1 MGTQSKM
8 ELKINQHY
16 LTQVLSLYQQKLSGF
31 RMSDDLRNMYID
43 ELDVTVDH
51 LAYYVICSPSVLNR
65 IVDKAVKLQDEDYIS
80 ATLEVFNY
88 LVYPNDVI
96 PDNKRGLYG
105 YLDDAWL
112 IHNFVRY
119 SIHAKYI
126 DKEELDLEW
135 HIINQINKNLENAVS
150 SDSFTLLNQR
160 LGRILKSI

>member
-1 MGTQSKM
+1 MGTMNNM

-16 LTQVLSLYQQKLSGF
+16 LTQVLNLYQQKLSSF
-31 RMSDDLRNMYID
+31 VVNDDLRSIFID
-43 ELDVTVDH
+43 ELDATVDH
-51 LAYYVICSPSVLNR
+51 LSYYVVSSPSVLNK
-65 IVDKAVKLQDEDYIS
+65 VVSSALKLDDEAYMA

-119 SIHAKYI
+119 SIHARYL
-126 DKEELDLEW
+126 DKNDLQLEW
-135 HIINQINKNLENAVS
+135 HIIDHINKNVDNAIT
-150 SDSFTLLNQR
+150 SDAYTLLNQR
-160 LGRILKSI
+160 LGRILKNI